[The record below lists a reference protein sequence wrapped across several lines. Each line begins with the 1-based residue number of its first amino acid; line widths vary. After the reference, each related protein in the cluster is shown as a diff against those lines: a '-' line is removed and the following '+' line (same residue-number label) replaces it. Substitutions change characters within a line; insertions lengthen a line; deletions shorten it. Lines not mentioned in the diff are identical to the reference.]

1 MVIAHLPDAGLV
13 GLCLSYAL
21 NVTGALNMLVRN
33 SSDVETNMVGSHLVF
48 LLTLWIIGS
57 YVYGVS
63 LTISCSS
70 YTARYYLLI
79 L

>member
-1 MVIAHLPDAGLV
+1 MVIPPLLDAGLV

-48 LLTLWIIGS
+48 LLNLCPSGQCGEDPGVPGDYTGQTL
-57 YVYGVS
+57 
-63 LTISCSS
+63 L
-70 YTARYYLLI
+70 
-79 L
+79 